1 MKRVNVSVLMN
12 QAIRRTGG
20 KSRPKIGDQR
30 EAMARILDALA
41 ALNPSQ
47 ALDVLERREWRPVRR

>member
-1 MKRVNVSVLMN
+1 MRRANVSKLMN
-12 QAIRRTGG
+12 AAIDRTGG

-30 EAMARILDALA
+30 EAMARILDELA

-47 ALDVLERREWRPVRR
+47 ALDVLERREWRKRR